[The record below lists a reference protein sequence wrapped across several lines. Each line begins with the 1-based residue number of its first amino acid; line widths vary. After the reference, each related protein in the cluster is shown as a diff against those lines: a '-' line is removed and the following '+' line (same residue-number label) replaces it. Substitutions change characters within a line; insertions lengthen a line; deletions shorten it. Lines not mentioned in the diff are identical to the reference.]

1 MEINENSS
9 KIEHLDWVL
18 ANNNSSW
25 RYSNYADIQEV
36 EDEQI
41 LSIKVVN
48 EWNYS
53 NAENFVLIVKNAV
66 EIGFCFSNYT
76 LELHLYSR
84 DKNIFHLFSFVF
96 ASCYLRY
103 FVFITFTIWNEYEF
117 DVASVFF
124 VACSFVT
131 KYKI

>member
-41 LSIKVVN
+41 LPIKVVN
-48 EWNYS
+48 E
-53 NAENFVLIVKNAV
+53 
-66 EIGFCFSNYT
+66 
-76 LELHLYSR
+76 
-84 DKNIFHLFSFVF
+84 
-96 ASCYLRY
+96 
-103 FVFITFTIWNEYEF
+103 
-117 DVASVFF
+117 
-124 VACSFVT
+124 
-131 KYKI
+131 